1 MLRSTDM
8 IRFSWQVL
16 VRHRFRSGMILL
28 AMALGVASIIV
39 LTALGEGA
47 RRYVLGEFSFLG
59 DDVLIM
65 LPGKKETTGGLP
77 PLTGIAARDITLED
91 AQQLKHRFSG
101 IESIAPIVLGS
112 AEVSFQQR
120 SRNITVLGSTSDLV
134 TIRQLTLARG
144 RNLETIDMGRA
155 SDECLLGQTLVEE
168 LFGTEP
174 VVGSWVRARDYRC
187 RVVGVIEGRGDAFGM
202 DLSDTLVISVAS
214 AQRLFDTPGLFRI
227 IMEIRPG
234 FDMDEA
240 KARIL
245 SIMKELHLGEED
257 VTLISPDAL
266 LSTFD
271 NVLTAM
277 TLGVAAIA
285 AISMVVAGVL
295 IMNIMLISVSQRTAE
310 IGLLKALGASARDIQ
325 QLFLIESLIMSFAGA
340 ALGVM
345 AGFGL
350 VLTGRM
356 LFPEVPFYTPLW
368 ALLGALTIAMI
379 AGVGFAWGPAK
390 QASRLLPVAALY
402 QRR

>member
-1 MLRSTDM
+1 
-8 IRFSWQVL
+8 
-16 VRHRFRSGMILL
+16 
-28 AMALGVASIIV
+28 
-39 LTALGEGA
+39 
-47 RRYVLGEFSFLG
+47 
-59 DDVLIM
+59 
-65 LPGKKETTGGLP
+65 
-77 PLTGIAARDITLED
+77 
-91 AQQLKHRFSG
+91 
-101 IESIAPIVLGS
+101 
-112 AEVSFQQR
+112 
-120 SRNITVLGSTSDLV
+120 
-134 TIRQLTLARG
+134 
-144 RNLETIDMGRA
+144 
-155 SDECLLGQTLVEE
+155 
-168 LFGTEP
+168 
-174 VVGSWVRARDYRC
+174 
-187 RVVGVIEGRGDAFGM
+187 
-202 DLSDTLVISVAS
+202 
-214 AQRLFDTPGLFRI
+214 
-227 IMEIRPG
+227 MEIRPG

-340 ALGVM
+340 TLGVM

-350 VLTGRM
+350 VLTGRV